1 MGDSR
6 DWRPFV
12 YGGLSSCTAEFG
24 TFPIDTTKTRLQI
37 QGQRLDGR
45 FRTVRYHGM
54 FHALVVITREEGVR
68 ALYSGIG
75 PALLRQ
81 STYGTIKFGIY
92 YSLKSW
98 VAEPEKEDMF
108 VNVGCGVVA
117 GTVSSAIANPT
128 DVLKVRMQA
137 ACTSMQRKTLIEC
150 FREVYRYEGLTGLW
164 RGVVPTAQRAAVLTA
179 IELPIYDFS
188 KHWLIRSNIM
198 GDTVSNHFVSSF
210 VSSLGG
216 AVASTPI
223 DVIRV
228 RLMNQRRLKSGI
240 HFGFGMSSDFSRS
253 KTRLYR
259 STIDCFVQTVRHEG
273 FSALYRGFLPTW
285 LRMGPWNIIFFI
297 SYEKLKKIY

>member
-1 MGDSR
+1 
-6 DWRPFV
+6 
-12 YGGLSSCTAEFG
+12 
-24 TFPIDTTKTRLQI
+24 
-37 QGQRLDGR
+37 
-45 FRTVRYHGM
+45 M